1 MNRSASL
8 LGLACCAALA
18 TLALGCQTAAPAAR
32 KTGAEIDP
40 CAERLH
46 EISGALLLYCSV
58 NGKLPDTLADLK
70 GADSAPLPPLVC
82 PVSGKP
88 YIYNRDGISVQGRL
102 GRLVVYDSTPSHS
115 GKRWGILAD
124 LGAGYKPLSSK
135 VVLIPDGPAFSAP
148 RKPELRPG
156 GS

>member
-1 MNRSASL
+1 MNRRNL
-8 LGLACCAALA
+8 VGLACCAALA
-18 TLALGCQTAAPAAR
+18 MLAAGCQTAAPAAR
-32 KTGAEIDP
+32 KTGVEIDP

-46 EISGALLLYCSV
+46 EISGVLLLYCSV
-58 NGKLPDTLADLK
+58 NGKLPKDLADLK

-88 YIYNRDGISVQGRL
+88 YIYNRDGIAVQGRL

-124 LGAGYKPLSSK
+124 LGADHKPLSSRI
-135 VVLIPDGPAFSAP
+135 VLVPETPAFSAP
-148 RKPELRPG
+148 RKPEPRPG